1 MAGSDTVR
9 LVDDQTFEM
18 LDRHSLEPMELA
30 VSISSMAFAEDSAVY
45 FVVGTAFTE
54 PDEAESKK
62 VRSSCPAELHKAP
75 PRSNAMLCAVAFVQ
89 EVAQGALLD
98 CDAAPALCSSNV
110 CTESCHGVLMPWCI
124 TVPCKKSA
132 VT

>member
-30 VSISSMAFAEDSAVY
+30 VSVSSMAFTDDSAVY

-62 VRSSCPAELHKAP
+62 VRKKRPARIGKTFPCSNALLCGIVSVQKSIQVIPAAGCCSSCP
-75 PRSNAMLCAVAFVQ
+75 VQ
-89 EVAQGALLD
+89 QQ
-98 CDAAPALCSSNV
+98 
-110 CTESCHGVLMPWCI
+110 
-124 TVPCKKSA
+124 
-132 VT
+132 

>member
-30 VSISSMAFAEDSAVY
+30 VSVSSMAFAGDNAVY

-62 VRSSCPAELHKAP
+62 VRTSHPA
-75 PRSNAMLCAVAFVQ
+75 
-89 EVAQGALLD
+89 
-98 CDAAPALCSSNV
+98 
-110 CTESCHGVLMPWCI
+110 
-124 TVPCKKSA
+124 
-132 VT
+132 

>member
-30 VSISSMAFAEDSAVY
+30 VSVSSMAFADDSAVY

-62 VRSSCPAELHKAP
+62 VKINCPAKL
-75 PRSNAMLCAVAFVQ
+75 S
-89 EVAQGALLD
+89 
-98 CDAAPALCSSNV
+98 
-110 CTESCHGVLMPWCI
+110 
-124 TVPCKKSA
+124 
-132 VT
+132 

>member
-18 LDRHSLEPMELA
+18 LDRYSLEPMELA
-30 VSISSMAFAEDSAVY
+30 VSASSMAFADDSAVY

-62 VRSSCPAELHKAP
+62 VRESHSPGLCGAP
-75 PRSNAMLCAVAFVQ
+75 PCSNAILCAVAPAQ
-89 EVAQGALLD
+89 EVKL
-98 CDAAPALCSSNV
+98 V
-110 CTESCHGVLMPWCI
+110 
-124 TVPCKKSA
+124 
-132 VT
+132 